1 MRDLLLIGAGGHA
14 QSVIDIIECKNEWV
28 IKGLVG
34 IDSEIDKEVLGYKII
49 ASDKQLER
57 LRKKYNYAFISIGQI
72 KSSILRREI
81 AEQLENLKFEYPNII
96 SPFSVISKYSK
107 IGCGNFI
114 GHGAIVN
121 ASVHI
126 KNQCIIN
133 SKSLLEHGVIVDSYC
148 HISTGVILNGD
159 VQIGEGSFIGSG
171 SIIREGVKI
180 PPNTTISAGSRIMGW
195 PVKKKI

>member
-72 KSSILRREI
+72 KSSILRFVS
-81 AEQLENLKFEYPNII
+81 A
-96 SPFSVISKYSK
+96 
-107 IGCGNFI
+107 
-114 GHGAIVN
+114 
-121 ASVHI
+121 
-126 KNQCIIN
+126 
-133 SKSLLEHGVIVDSYC
+133 
-148 HISTGVILNGD
+148 
-159 VQIGEGSFIGSG
+159 
-171 SIIREGVKI
+171 
-180 PPNTTISAGSRIMGW
+180 TISLIANDFLFLLGLWRIYF
-195 PVKKKI
+195 K